1 MQSVPHLFTF
11 CIQVASMVGYAVGEI
26 LPDPSEDLHSTE
38 DELSRWTP
46 RAKDSCYE
54 VVTAWTHPR

>member
-1 MQSVPHLFTF
+1 
-11 CIQVASMVGYAVGEI
+11 MVGYAVGEI
-26 LPDPSEDLHSTE
+26 LPDPSEELHSTE